1 MQIPMST
8 AKEKKPTCDKEM
20 LKQYL
25 NECMEEELK
34 EKDGQGLKKLNKSIE
49 SFMK

>member
-1 MQIPMST
+1 MLIQLAAVKS
-8 AKEKKPTCDKEM
+8 AVNGAGKEM